1 MVLFLRYQIL
11 THSLKKSKK
20 KEPLGIFSNA
30 SDIVSLDHE
39 LSPHIAK
46 FSPGRAS
53 FKSSPK
59 IKGSMTVEASL
70 ILPVFIM
77 AFLTLYLFFTVL
89 REQSVLVMEQREE
102 GKKICVYANTYE
114 SITGIDDIVFLTD
127 SREINKNFPT
137 LLASALSVNATFYA
151 HAWTGYEISGDG
163 GSIEEEEYVFITPN
177 GTVYHRDI
185 GCSHLKLSIQTVNFS
200 CVSSL
205 RNEDGCHY
213 NKCDFC
219 GSRTPNNGIVYV
231 TNYGDCYH
239 TSLSC
244 PGIKRTIETIPIS
257 KVGNRTAC
265 SKCGG

>member
-20 KEPLGIFSNA
+20 KEPLGIYSNA
-30 SDIVSLDHE
+30 SDIISLDHE
-39 LSPHIAK
+39 MSPHIAK
-46 FSPGRAS
+46 FSLGRAS
-53 FKSSPK
+53 FKSSPI

-70 ILPVFIM
+70 VVPIFIIAIM
-77 AFLTLYLFFTVL
+77 TLYLFFSIL
-89 REQSVLVMEQREE
+89 CEQSILVMEQREK

-114 SITGIDDIVFLTD
+114 SITGIGDIVFLTD
-127 SREINKNFPT
+127 SRKVDQKIPSFLTSEI
-137 LLASALSVNATFYA
+137 SVNATFYA

-163 GSIEEEEYVFITPN
+163 DSVDEEEYVYITPN

-185 GCSHLKLSIQTVNFS
+185 GCTHLKLSIQTVDFS
-200 CVSSL
+200 YVSSL
-205 RNEDGCHY
+205 RNEDGGCY
-213 NKCDFC
+213 SKCDYC
-219 GSRTPNNGIVYV
+219 GSKTPNNGVVYI

-257 KVGNRTAC
+257 KVGNRKAC